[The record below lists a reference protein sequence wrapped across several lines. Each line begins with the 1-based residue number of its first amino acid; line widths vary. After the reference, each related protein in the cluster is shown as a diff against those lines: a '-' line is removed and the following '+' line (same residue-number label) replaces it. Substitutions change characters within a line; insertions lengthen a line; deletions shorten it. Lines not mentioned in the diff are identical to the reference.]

1 MRSLMILMDSVNN
14 QFNNTKYDLNN
25 SNNKD
30 IISIVQSLVTVYN
43 R

>member
-1 MRSLMILMDSVNN
+1 MRSLMTLMDSVNN

-30 IISIVQSLVTVYN
+30 IISIVQSLVTVYI
-43 R
+43 